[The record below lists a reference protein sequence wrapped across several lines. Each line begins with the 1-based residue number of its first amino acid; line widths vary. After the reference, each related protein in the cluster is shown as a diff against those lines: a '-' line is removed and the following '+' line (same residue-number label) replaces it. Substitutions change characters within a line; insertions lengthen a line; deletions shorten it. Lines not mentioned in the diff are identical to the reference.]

1 MASPTKKTKSTR
13 TAKPTASKVAA
24 KTKAVAKKV
33 TAKPSAKVAAK
44 RPTKKAAPRTKAA
57 KKNSSGLMQSVK
69 DGVQTGLHAVT
80 DLVIKVT
87 PDALLPRSAKAK
99 KK

>member
-1 MASPTKKTKSTR
+1 MPSSTEKTKSTR
-13 TAKPTASKVAA
+13 TAKTSASKVVAR
-24 KTKAVAKKV
+24 TKAVAKKV
-33 TAKPSAKVAAK
+33 TSKAGAKAAAK
-44 RPTKKAAPRTKAA
+44 RPTKKAAPRAKAG